1 MTRKIL
7 FIITGDP
14 RQDPRPAEAIRIAAG
29 VGAWSKV
36 EVSVYLHSSAALA
49 LAESADEFVDA
60 DNYTRYLPVLGE
72 QNRRLYVQA
81 GSRWLAGLTEPAL
94 SYETL
99 GEAGLAELA
108 AGCDYVIRF

>member
-1 MTRKIL
+1 MSRKIL

-29 VGAWSKV
+29 VSTWNKV
-36 EVSVYLHSSAALA
+36 EVSVYLHGNAALA
-49 LAESADEFVDA
+49 LADSADEFVDA

-72 QNRRLYVQA
+72 QNRRIYIRA
-81 GSRWLAGLTEPAL
+81 GNPWLAGLTEPTL

-99 GEAGLAELA
+99 DESGLAELA